1 MALCAYSTPFEFVS
15 FWPSHHFY
23 YLRVC
28 LILLYVLID
37 VYLLWH
43 EGCVSS
49 RAHTFCLLPLLGLG
63 IAWAKAFIFPPS
75 PCFSFSTTVGLL
87 ATNFAI
93 SLHHECY
100 NFTSLFISCYLVGL
114 WTDAPVVSTL
124 FFINLLF
131 RASLAHLPHLYLFR
145 ALLIKKVQRVYD
157 NKPMTIEMNTKI
169 SNRRA
174 NRK

>member
-1 MALCAYSTPFEFVS
+1 MCILHSIWICFFLAFTPFLLSPCLFDSIVRANWCLSFVA
-15 FWPSHHFY
+15 W
-23 YLRVC
+23 RMC
-28 LILLYVLID
+28 
-37 VYLLWH
+37 W
-43 EGCVSS
+43 
-49 RAHTFCLLPLLGLG
+49 LLGSYFLPFTPSWTGYCLG
-63 IAWAKAFIFPPS
+63 KSLHFPTEPVL
-75 PCFSFSTTVGLL
+75 FFLHNMGLL

-93 SLHHECY
+93 TLHHECY
-100 NFTSLFISCYLVGL
+100 NFTSPFISCYLVGL
-114 WTDAPVVSTL
+114 RTYAPIVPTL